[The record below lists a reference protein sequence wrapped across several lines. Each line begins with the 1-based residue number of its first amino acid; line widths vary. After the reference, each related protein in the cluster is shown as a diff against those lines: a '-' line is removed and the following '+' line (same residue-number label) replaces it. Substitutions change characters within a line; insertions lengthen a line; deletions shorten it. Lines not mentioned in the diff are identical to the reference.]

1 MKVHARPRV
10 AALLPHSAERL
21 GLSVALANESLRGAT
36 PRAIVFSIC
45 LLLSAFCFLPSV
57 FCSSWS
63 RQPSGTMAWLHAVY
77 FLDQTHGW
85 IAGSNGTLL
94 STVDG
99 GLTWNKKSP
108 TTKDT
113 LSDVYFSDNT
123 SGWLLAQR
131 DVFNLKPNER
141 ASYLLNTNDGG
152 ITWRPIFLKTPDVN
166 TRFTRMLFR
175 DAEHG
180 WVFGE
185 TGTVF
190 ATTDGGAHWLP
201 QRSATKHLL
210 LGGVFANDNR
220 SLIVGAG
227 ATIMQSDDGVNW
239 RISPAANDVHE
250 RFNAVAINS
259 QFMWAAGNH
268 GQILKSM
275 NSGRSWVTQNSETN
289 ADLLDIK
296 FIDAREGWAAG
307 AQGTLLH
314 TNDGGLHWRAET
326 VAGSR
331 GLERLFII
339 DRTHIWAVGFG
350 GTILRFGETG
360 APRLR

>member
-1 MKVHARPRV
+1 
-10 AALLPHSAERL
+10 
-21 GLSVALANESLRGAT
+21 
-36 PRAIVFSIC
+36 
-45 LLLSAFCFLPSV
+45 
-57 FCSSWS
+57 
-63 RQPSGTMAWLHAVY
+63 MAWLHSVY
-77 FLDQTHGW
+77 FLDANRGW

-99 GLTWNKKSP
+99 GATWSRTSFTSRDSFN
-108 TTKDT
+108 
-113 LSDVYFSDNT
+113 DVYFADSAN
-123 SGWLLAQR
+123 GWLLGQR
-131 DVFNLKPNER
+131 DQFNLKPNER
-141 ASYLLNTNDGG
+141 ISYLLNTRDGG
-152 ITWRPIFLKTPDVN
+152 ATWQRTFLNTGDVN
-166 TRFTRMLFR
+166 TRFTRMVFR
-175 DAEHG
+175 DPQHG

-201 QRSATKHLL
+201 QRSASKHLL
-210 LGGVFANDNR
+210 LGGAFAADNR

-227 ATIMQSDDGVNW
+227 ATIMQSDDGFNW
-239 RISPAANDVHE
+239 RISAANNDAHD

-259 QFMWAAGNH
+259 QFIWAAGNN
-268 GQILKSM
+268 GSILKSI
-275 NSGRSWVTQNSETN
+275 NSGRSWLKQNSETN

-296 FIDAREGWAAG
+296 FIDAREGWAVG
-307 AQGTLLH
+307 AHGALLH

-339 DRTHIWAVGFG
+339 DRHHIWAVGFG
-350 GTILRFGETG
+350 GTILRFGETA